1 MKKILI
7 ISLVLLILT
16 GCKTPNYGADK
27 EVTGASEI
35 PSGTEVITYNG
46 YVVEVTEDNML
57 RIKVPKRGEVIQK
70 GITVNEGG
78 IVKVALASV
87 KLPTDDLPL
96 SQESNEAL
104 KNLLLNKEVTL
115 DSLEET
121 AASAKGSPLNEIQ
134 GYIHLKD
141 SEASIQEVLIENGL
155 AIVDKSTPFIKS
167 NMSQLENLQA
177 AAQNNSIGVWAI
189 DGFVNLSN
197 SIGGQFTNIVD
208 VNEKEIKSIIEDIK
222 TKGLDLEKLIIK

>member
-27 EVTGASEI
+27 EITGASEI
-35 PSGTEVITYNG
+35 PSGTEFITYNG

-70 GITVNEGG
+70 GITVNQEG

-87 KLPTDDLPL
+87 KLPTDNLPL
-96 SQESNEAL
+96 SQETNEAL

-115 DSLEET
+115 DSLKET
-121 AASAKGSPLNEIQ
+121 AASAKDSPLNEIQ

-141 SEASIQEVLIENGL
+141 SKASIQEVLIENGL

-208 VNEKEIKSIIEDIK
+208 VNEEEIKSIIEDIK